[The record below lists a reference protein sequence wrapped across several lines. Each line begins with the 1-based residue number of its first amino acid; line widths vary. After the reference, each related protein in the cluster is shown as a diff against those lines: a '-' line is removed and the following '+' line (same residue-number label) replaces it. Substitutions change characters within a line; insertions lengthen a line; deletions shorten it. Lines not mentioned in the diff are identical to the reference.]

1 MEQKNKEKNASIQ
14 ALYDKNKTQLQAR
27 AIERRM
33 REAVPDQ
40 EKPNLSEL
48 AKNKQKALA
57 KEKLDESSMK
67 QSAVRMAERFE
78 KEKGIHSI
86 FKRKPNYPW
95 NNNDTN
101 QKLNNPFVIDEK

>member
-27 AIERRM
+27 GKSERRM

-48 AKNKQKALA
+48 AKNKQK
-57 KEKLDESSMK
+57 SFS
-67 QSAVRMAERFE
+67 
-78 KEKGIHSI
+78 
-86 FKRKPNYPW
+86 
-95 NNNDTN
+95 
-101 QKLNNPFVIDEK
+101 